1 MKIDSALKI
10 GGSLMIIG
18 GAIGFMTS
26 TNYVLGSLGLF
37 LAGLTILLVSGVFD
51 NARKL
56 DDWVEKRWGANG
68 QKR

>member
-26 TNYVLGSLGLF
+26 ANNVLAYLGLF

-51 NARKL
+51 NAEKL
-56 DDWVEKRWGANG
+56 DKWVEKRWGDNG
-68 QKR
+68 HKR